1 MRLVVLGSGTS
12 VPHPQRAASAHWL
25 DTSVGSVLLDASAA
39 CVHRMAQ
46 EHLDWVELDAIW
58 ISHFHLDHVGGLAP
72 FLFGTKHAPQTRE
85 RRKPLTIYGGDG
97 LKKLLKAFD
106 EAGNYNLL
114 KQHFPIEVRE
124 VAPLTEFEL
133 LPGLRA
139 RTLSTP
145 HTRESLAIRLTD
157 EDGASMAYTSDTGYT
172 DALGAFAE
180 GTQLFMMECSFWRN
194 KPIETHLELSDA
206 MRLAR
211 RAAPGKVLLTHLY
224 PEWDGIDI
232 AAEARKDWDGQTI
245 AATDGL
251 RMTIER

>member
-25 DTSVGSVLLDASAA
+25 EATAGFVLLDASAA

-46 EHLDWVELDAIW
+46 ERLSWVELDAIW

-97 LKKLLKAFD
+97 LKNLLSAFD
-106 EAGNYNLL
+106 KAGDYDLL
-114 KQHFPIEVRE
+114 KQPFPIEVRE
-124 VAPLTEFEL
+124 VAPRTEFEL
-133 LPGLRA
+133 LPGLCA
-139 RTLSTP
+139 QTLSTP

-157 EDGASMAYTSDTGYT
+157 KDGASLVYTSDTGYT

-194 KPIETHLELSDA
+194 KPVETHLELSDA

-211 RAAPGKVLLTHLY
+211 RAAPLKVLLTHLY

-232 AAEARKDWDGQTI
+232 AAEARKDWPGQTI
-245 AATDGL
+245 AATDGM